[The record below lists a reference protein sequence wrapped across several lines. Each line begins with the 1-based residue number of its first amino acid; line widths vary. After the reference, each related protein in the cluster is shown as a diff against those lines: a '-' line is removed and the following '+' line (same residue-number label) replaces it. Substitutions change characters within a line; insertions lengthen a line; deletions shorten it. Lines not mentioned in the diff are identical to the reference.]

1 MIYLI
6 GQLALWLFLT
16 ATFSALA
23 GWAYASQRA
32 ASVDAKLR
40 RDREALVRDLAR
52 LAAGEPS
59 ANDDMGLSV
68 ELDALRRQLEVRNS
82 RIVELEG
89 LLGDARSRADEHAAQ
104 LAQMQRGLSDQRE
117 DNSEME
123 RLRALVA
130 SHEEERSREVEVI
143 ADPVEPLIDEETLAL
158 QSWRLRYFEQ
168 RVKYL
173 EGRAAEAPT
182 APAIQPLAEAVAE
195 VEPAPALAEWR
206 ARDAEAR
213 AAYLEQQVR
222 ALSAP
227 AVPETAEPPAEE
239 AAPFAANADVDV
251 LLRWRLLYLERRVG
265 YLQADAARAAE
276 LAAMPAPEPEP
287 EPQPQPA
294 LEAGPDPDRWK
305 WRARYLEARL
315 RHLEQRP
322 PQVMV
327 QTIAAP
333 AAIEADEEPASP
345 PAPSTIP
352 RKPPVLTAARNGAP
366 DDFTLIEN
374 VSALQQ
380 STLNSIG
387 IFHFDQIAAWAPEH
401 VAWIDRYF
409 RLRGRIVQEEW
420 VEQAIELARHG
431 VAAARRV
438 LESEDA

>member
-68 ELDALRRQLEVRNS
+68 ELHALRRQLEVRNS

-89 LLGDARSRADEHAAQ
+89 LLGDARSRADKHAAQ

-143 ADPVEPLIDEETLAL
+143 AEPVEPLIDEETLAL

-182 APAIQPLAEAVAE
+182 VPAIQPMADLTVAE
-195 VEPAPALAEWR
+195 EPPLAEWR

-213 AAYLEQQVR
+213 ADYLEQQVR
-222 ALSAP
+222 ALTAPVAAPENVEESAP
-227 AVPETAEPPAEE
+227 EETE
-239 AAPFAANADVDV
+239 PFAANADVDV

-287 EPQPQPA
+287 EPQPA

>member
-16 ATFSALA
+16 AAFAAIA
-23 GWAYASQRA
+23 GWAYAAQRA
-32 ASVDAKLR
+32 APVDAKLR
-40 RDREALVRDLAR
+40 RDREALVRDLSR
-52 LAAGEPS
+52 LAAGE
-59 ANDDMGLSV
+59 AATGGDVGASV

-82 RIVELEG
+82 RVVELEG
-89 LLGDARSRADEHAAQ
+89 LLSDARGRADEHAAQ
-104 LAQMQRGLSDQRE
+104 IAQMQRGLTDQRE
-117 DNSEME
+117 DDSEME

-143 ADPVEPLIDEETLAL
+143 AEPVEPLIDEETLAL

-173 EGRAAEAPT
+173 EGRAAEAPA
-182 APAIQPLAEAVAE
+182 APSIQPVADVVAE
-195 VEPAPALAEWR
+195 EEPTPALAEWR

-213 AAYLEQQVR
+213 AEYLEQQVR
-222 ALSAP
+222 ALSVP
-227 AVPETAEPPAEE
+227 AAPETAEPPAEE
-239 AAPFAANADVDV
+239 TAPFAANADVDI

-276 LAAMPAPEPEP
+276 LALIPVPEPEPEP
-287 EPQPQPA
+287 EPQLA

-315 RHLEQRP
+315 RHLEARP
-322 PQVMV
+322 PQVVV
-327 QTIAAP
+327 QTVAAP
-333 AAIEADEEPASP
+333 ISGEAEEEAAAP
-345 PAPSTIP
+345 PSSTTA

-366 DDFTLIEN
+366 DDFTLIDSM
-374 VSALQQ
+374 SALQQ
-380 STLNSIG
+380 STFNAIG

-401 VAWIDRYF
+401 VAWVDRYF

-420 VEQAIELARHG
+420 VEQAAELSRHG
-431 VAAARRV
+431 VAAARR
-438 LESEDA
+438 LEHEDA

>member
-6 GQLALWLFLT
+6 GQLSLWLFLT
-16 ATFSALA
+16 AAFSALA
-23 GWAYASQRA
+23 GWAYAAQRA

-40 RDREALVRDLAR
+40 RDRESLVRDLSR

-59 ANDDMGLSV
+59 ANDDMGSSV

-143 ADPVEPLIDEETLAL
+143 AEPVEPLIDEETLAL

-173 EGRAAEAPT
+173 EGRAAEAPP
-182 APAIQPLAEAVAE
+182 APAIQPLAEVVAE
-195 VEPAPALAEWR
+195 EEPAPALAEWR

-213 AAYLEQQVR
+213 AEYLEQQVR
-222 ALSAP
+222 ELSAP
-227 AVPETAEPPAEE
+227 VLPEEMEEPPAEE
-239 AAPFAANADVDV
+239 AAPFAANADVDI

-276 LAAMPAPEPEP
+276 LAAMPQPEPEP
-287 EPQPQPA
+287 EPQPV
-294 LEAGPDPDRWK
+294 LESGPDPDRWK

-322 PQVMV
+322 PQIVV

-333 AAIEADEEPASP
+333 IAADVEEEPAP
-345 PAPSTIP
+345 LPAPSTTP
-352 RKPPVLTAARNGAP
+352 RKPPVLTSARNGAP

-380 STLNSIG
+380 STLNAIG
-387 IFHFDQIAAWAPEH
+387 VFHFDQIAAWAPEH

-409 RLRGRIVQEEW
+409 RLRGRITQEEW
-420 VEQAIELARHG
+420 VEQAAELARHG

>member
-16 ATFSALA
+16 AAFAAIA
-23 GWAYASQRA
+23 GWAYAAQRA
-32 ASVDAKLR
+32 APVDAKLR
-40 RDREALVRDLAR
+40 RDRESLVRDLSR

-59 ANDDMGLSV
+59 VSDGLGSSV
-68 ELDALRRQLEVRNS
+68 ELDALRSQLEVRNS

-104 LAQMQRGLSDQRE
+104 LAQMQRGLTDQRE
-117 DNSEME
+117 DNSEVE

-143 ADPVEPLIDEETLAL
+143 AEPVEPLIDEETLAL

-182 APAIQPLAEAVAE
+182 VPAIQPMADLTVAE
-195 VEPAPALAEWR
+195 EPPLAEWR

-213 AAYLEQQVR
+213 ADYLEQQVR
-222 ALSAP
+222 ALTAPVAAPENVEESAP
-227 AVPETAEPPAEE
+227 EETE
-239 AAPFAANADVDV
+239 PFAANADVDV

-287 EPQPQPA
+287 EPQPA